1 MQDYNEKVQRAIHRM
16 QPLKHVQRVTE
27 WAREIGYDS
36 ISHDLVFGLPFQN
49 LDDVLNT
56 IEQTQRLMPDVW
68 HFTVMRMCHGL
79 KAMSVVLKM
88 KMYLKMN

>member
-1 MQDYNEKVQRAIHRM
+1 MQRAIHRM
-16 QPLKHVQRVTE
+16 QPFEHVQRVTE

-56 IEQTQRLMPDVW
+56 IEHTQRLMPDRLAFYSYAHVPW
-68 HFTVMRMCHGL
+68 I
-79 KAMSVVLKM
+79 KAMGSVVLKM